1 MTLCYRGFD
10 LGAMI
15 SNLLLSYFSQDATNG
30 LQHAEWILEQII
42 ILYDTFSFEFIKLWD
57 SRCVGTGTG
66 NGDKKTGG
74 GELYK
79 GDLYATKSVLTQ
91 AQVQC
96 IDILTV
102 FLIIVSHSSDPFLHI
117 LYVKIEEFNVS

>member
-1 MTLCYRGFD
+1 MTLCCRGFD

-15 SNLLLSYFSQDATNG
+15 SNLLLSYFSQNATNG

-42 ILYDTFSFEFIKLWD
+42 ILYDTFSCEFIKLWD
-57 SRCVGTGTG
+57 SRSVGTGTG
-66 NGDKKTGG
+66 NGDKTTGG

-91 AQVQC
+91 AQVHC

-102 FLIIVSHSSDPFLHI
+102 FLIMVPHSLDPIVHI
-117 LYVKIEEFNVS
+117 LYVKIIEFDVS